1 MFLNCGGSSALPRG
15 LWYHY
20 SYGTVAMY
28 KGDWEK
34 FGGFSDG
41 FENKVTWGGEDWDI
55 IDNAVRSGLEIER
68 KRSPWVYHY
77 YHTKAGMWWLA
88 QVMDLTIY
96 TPSCYQR
103 PVAPSRQIINLFHK
117 YKKITANTSY
127 IACKFFVTRQ
137 ALRHRLMLRVAI
149 FEKSGHLRF
158 YLIKNWLN
166 VLVWL
171 QIDKRT
177 MI

>member
-1 MFLNCGGSSALPRG
+1 MATYTRCAATCAHLDKNRCHILPRPELHCLHCCKGKTVYAPQIVFLNCGGSSALPRG

-77 YHTKAGMWWLA
+77 YHTKAGMW
-88 QVMDLTIY
+88 
-96 TPSCYQR
+96 
-103 PVAPSRQIINLFHK
+103 
-117 YKKITANTSY
+117 
-127 IACKFFVTRQ
+127 
-137 ALRHRLMLRVAI
+137 
-149 FEKSGHLRF
+149 
-158 YLIKNWLN
+158 
-166 VLVWL
+166 
-171 QIDKRT
+171 
-177 MI
+177 